1 MPRNLLESVK
11 SVILRNV
18 IKSSFLT
25 SKIENMTNAHEQRL
39 NEITAQ
45 EKKLADEKAKLLA
58 ASRTADLDTVKSL
71 IKLHG
76 FSPTELR
83 SVLKAKRK
91 RKTVGNTARK
101 IPATPRKVTAK
112 AKKSTSK

>member
-1 MPRNLLESVK
+1 MA
-11 SVILRNV
+11 
-18 IKSSFLT
+18 
-25 SKIENMTNAHEQRL
+25 NAHEQRL

-91 RKTVGNTARK
+91 RKPGGNKVQKT
-101 IPATPRKVTAK
+101 PTTPRKNTA
-112 AKKSTSK
+112 AKKVKKSNQVKS

>member
-1 MPRNLLESVK
+1 MV
-11 SVILRNV
+11 
-18 IKSSFLT
+18 
-25 SKIENMTNAHEQRL
+25 NAHEQRL

-45 EKKLADEKAKLLA
+45 EKELADEKAKLLA
-58 ASRTADLDTVKSL
+58 ATRTADLETVKSL

-91 RKTVGNTARK
+91 RKAGGNASRK
-101 IPATPRKVTAK
+101 TPATPRKSTAAKK
-112 AKKSTSK
+112 AKIQTNSKSNQ

>member
-1 MPRNLLESVK
+1 
-11 SVILRNV
+11 V

-25 SKIENMTNAHEQRL
+25 SKVENMANAHEQRL

-58 ASRTADLDTVKSL
+58 ATRTADLETVKSL

-91 RKTVGNTARK
+91 RKAGGNASRK
-101 IPATPRKVTAK
+101 TPATPRKSTAAKNIKSQSKSK
-112 AKKSTSK
+112 ANQ